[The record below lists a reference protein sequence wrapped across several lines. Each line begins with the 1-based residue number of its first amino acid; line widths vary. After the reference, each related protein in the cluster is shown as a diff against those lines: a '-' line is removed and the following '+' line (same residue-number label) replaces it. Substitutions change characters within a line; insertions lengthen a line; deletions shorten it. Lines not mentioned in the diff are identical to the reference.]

1 MNAKGEAENPRNTMQ
16 QPVDK
21 AAAVGLPI
29 FGQSSSTNLQIKKSL
44 GIFVEDLF
52 FNLAG

>member
-16 QPVDK
+16 PVDK
-21 AAAVGLPI
+21 AAVVELPI
-29 FGQSSSTNLQIKKSL
+29 FGQSSSKNLQIKKSL